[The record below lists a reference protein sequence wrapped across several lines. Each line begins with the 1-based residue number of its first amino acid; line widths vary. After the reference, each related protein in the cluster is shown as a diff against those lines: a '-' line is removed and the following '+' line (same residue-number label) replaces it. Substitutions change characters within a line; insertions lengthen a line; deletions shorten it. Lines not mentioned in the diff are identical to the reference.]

1 MKNVTTEND
10 NHPPEPK
17 RPERSPVHRAFSL
30 LGLCAIL
37 LSFILPPGKLEFSI
51 CSFYNVTGLPCPGCG
66 LTRSIIYLSH
76 LNFEKAFRSNP
87 MGFPIY
93 LVLLFLALYNFIP
106 LAPRKRLDR
115 LLRVHHRLF
124 VILGILVLAGMLIT
138 WIFRLI
144 VVYDHH
150 MPYLDRL

>member
-1 MKNVTTEND
+1 MKQAPVEND
-10 NHPPEPK
+10 NQQSGQEGNERRGVHP
-17 RPERSPVHRAFSL
+17 AFAL
-30 LGLCAIL
+30 LGLFAL
-37 LSFILPPGKLEFSI
+37 VLSFILPPGRMEFSI

-66 LTRSIIYLSH
+66 LTRSIVYLSH

-106 LAPRKRLDR
+106 PAPRKRLDGFLKR
-115 LLRVHHRLF
+115 YHRHYILLGV
-124 VILGILVLAGMLIT
+124 LVLAGMLAT